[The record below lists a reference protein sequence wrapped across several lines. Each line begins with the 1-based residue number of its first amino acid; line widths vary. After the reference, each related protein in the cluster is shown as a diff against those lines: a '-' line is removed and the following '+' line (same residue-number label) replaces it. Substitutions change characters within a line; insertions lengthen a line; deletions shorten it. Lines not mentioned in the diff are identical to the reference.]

1 MLASQRGFP
10 LAQLMLE
17 LEEVALVVAVDL
29 REALLIVL
37 ALHLELAGEKQRVLL
52 DNGLIL
58 LLLAALLELERRG
71 AQLTANAV
79 GGRGARGLRIGK
91 LDELAVDLI
100 LDEAVHVVV
109 AGVIPHALRRQLR
122 PQRTSTLKPRRA
134 EM

>member
-71 AQLTANAV
+71 A
-79 GGRGARGLRIGK
+79 
-91 LDELAVDLI
+91 
-100 LDEAVHVVV
+100 
-109 AGVIPHALRRQLR
+109 
-122 PQRTSTLKPRRA
+122 
-134 EM
+134 